1 MNVKGAALSNP
12 WFRVGFIA
20 LALSAG
26 CAEKAAVIP
35 KEPAPPAPEIA
46 PMGFSVQVGAFTD
59 LHKAVRLTS
68 SLESQGVAA
77 YYFRHD
83 SGFFKVRFGNFPSR
97 EKALN
102 KAESLLASG
111 IIEDYYIVGPEEYAV
126 AKVRIYGTQGL
137 RDEIVRT
144 SENFIGLPYQWGG
157 ASPEQG
163 FDCSGLTMAVY
174 QLNGL
179 NLPRSSRDQ
188 FMLGMPIER
197 RELDKGD
204 LVFFSSSGDEKVSHV
219 GLYRGDNRFIHAP
232 GKGKTIRSDS
242 LSDRYYDS
250 RYSGARRYL
259 K

>member
-1 MNVKGAALSNP
+1 MFERAPHDLNLSIPFQKPNVTSALVLKTVHLAGMNVKGSTFKPVVLG
-12 WFRVGFIA
+12 GFIA
-20 LALSAG
+20 LALSIG
-26 CAEKAAVIP
+26 CAKKAAVVP
-35 KEPAPPAPEIA
+35 KACTFVEIA

-59 LHKAVRLTS
+59 LHKAVRLTR

-97 EKALN
+97 EKALD
-102 KAESLLASG
+102 KAESLLASA
-111 IIEDYYIVGPEEYAV
+111 IIEDYYIVCPEEYAV
-126 AKVRIYGTQGL
+126 AKARIYGTQGL

-188 FMLGMPIER
+188 YMWHAIER

-204 LVFFSSSGDEKVSHV
+204 LVFFLV
-219 GLYRGDNRFIHAP
+219 
-232 GKGKTIRSDS
+232 
-242 LSDRYYDS
+242 
-250 RYSGARRYL
+250 RR
-259 K
+259 